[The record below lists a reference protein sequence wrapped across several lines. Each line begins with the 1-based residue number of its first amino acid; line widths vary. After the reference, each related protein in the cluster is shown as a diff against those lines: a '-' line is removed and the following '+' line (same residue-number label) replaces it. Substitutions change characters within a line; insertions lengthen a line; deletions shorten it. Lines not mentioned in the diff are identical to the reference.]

1 MNENTAEPRLQRRR
15 VEANGLTFECLHA
28 GDGDRLALCLHG
40 FPDNAGS
47 MAPIV
52 WRLAEEGFTAVA
64 PYMRGYSPTDPAPD
78 GDYSGRTLGRDAI
91 GLAETLGDEFSV
103 GTDDTVLVGHDWG
116 AAAVYAAEWTDP
128 GAFSKLVALALP
140 PGFEPLLY
148 EYPRQALRSWYM
160 WFFQLPDAPERAL
173 RWRNFA
179 FIDFLWGLWSPGWDY
194 PDARINDVKETFR
207 AEGTVENA
215 LQYYRDTMS
224 LPLPTLGDDRIS
236 LEDVPAIETP
246 TLVIAGKRDGCIGPE
261 LFEHTDEVI
270 ENGRTVRVPG
280 AGHFMHQ
287 ERPEV
292 VCDEIVS
299 FL

>member
-1 MNENTAEPRLQRRR
+1 MTVETDDHHRKRQR
-15 VEANGLTFECLHA
+15 VQANGLTFECLVV

-47 MAPIV
+47 MTPILY
-52 WRLAEEGFTAVA
+52 RLAEAGFTAVA
-64 PYMRGYSPTDPAPD
+64 PFMRGYAPTDPAPD
-78 GDYSGRTLGRDAI
+78 GDYSGGALGQDAI
-91 GLAETLGDEFSV
+91 ELADALGEELD
-103 GTDDTVLVGHDWG
+103 TDDTVLVGHDWG
-116 AAAVYAAEWTDP
+116 AAAAYAADRRDP
-128 GAFSKLVALALP
+128 EAFSKLVTLAVP

-179 FIDFLWGLWSPGWDY
+179 LIDFLWGTWSPDWNY

-215 LQYYRDTMS
+215 LQYYRDTTR
-224 LPLPTLGDDRIS
+224 PPVPKLGDAPPS
-236 LEDVPAIETP
+236 LEDVPPIETP
-246 TLVIAGKRDGCIGPE
+246 TLVLCGARDGCIAPE
-261 LFEHTDEVI
+261 LFEHANEVLADCRI
-270 ENGRTVRVPG
+270 VRVPN

-287 ERPEV
+287 ERPEA
-292 VCDEIVS
+292 VCDEITA

>member
-1 MNENTAEPRLQRRR
+1 MAVKTDDHRRKRQR
-15 VEANGLTFECLHA
+15 VEANGLTFECLA
-28 GDGDRLALCLHG
+28 VGDGDRLALCLHG

-47 MAPIV
+47 MTPILY
-52 WRLAEEGFTAVA
+52 RLAEAGFTAVA
-64 PYMRGYSPTDPAPD
+64 PFMRGYAPTDPAPD
-78 GDYSGRTLGRDAI
+78 GDYSGGALGGDAI
-91 GLAETLGDEFSV
+91 GLADALGEELD
-103 GTDDTVLVGHDWG
+103 TDDAVLIGHDWG
-116 AAAVYAAEWTDP
+116 AAAAYAADRRDP
-128 GAFSKLVALALP
+128 EAFSKLVTLAVP

-160 WFFQLPDAPERAL
+160 WFFQVPDAPERAL

-207 AEGTVENA
+207 AEGTAENA
-215 LQYYRDTMS
+215 LQYYRDIVS
-224 LPLPTLGDDRIS
+224 PPVPSIGEERPSIG
-236 LEDVPAIETP
+236 DVPPIRTP
-246 TLVIAGKRDGCIGPE
+246 TLVICGERDGCIGPE
-261 LFEHTDEVI
+261 LFERAGEIIDDC
-270 ENGRTVRVPG
+270 RVLKVPE

-287 ERPEV
+287 ERPEA

>member
-1 MNENTAEPRLQRRR
+1 MSNDTAGPNLRRR
-15 VEANGLTFECLHA
+15 RIEANGLTFECLHA

-47 MAPIV
+47 MAPIL

-64 PYMRGYSPTDPAPD
+64 PFMRGYAPTDPAPD
-78 GDYSGRTLGRDAI
+78 GDYSGRALGRDAI
-91 GLAETLGDEFSV
+91 ELAAALGTEF
-103 GTDDTVLVGHDWG
+103 GTDDAVLIGHDWG
-116 AAAVYAAEWTDP
+116 GAAAYAAAWDEP
-128 GAFSKLVALALP
+128 EAFSKLVTLAVP

-179 FIDFLWGLWSPGWDY
+179 LIDFLWGTWSPDWNY

-215 LQYYRDTMS
+215 LQYYRDTTR
-224 LPLPTLGDDRIS
+224 PPVPKLGDAPPS
-236 LEDVPAIETP
+236 LAELPPIETP
-246 TLVIAGKRDGCIGPE
+246 TLVLCGTRDGCIAPE
-261 LFEHTDEVI
+261 LFDHAPEVI
-270 ENGRTVRVPG
+270 SDCRVVRVPN
-280 AGHFMHQ
+280 AGHFIHQ
-287 ERPEV
+287 ERSEA
-292 VCDEIVS
+292 VCDEITA

>member
-1 MNENTAEPRLQRRR
+1 MTVETDDHHRKRQR
-15 VEANGLTFECLHA
+15 VQANGLTFECLVV

-47 MAPIV
+47 MTPILY
-52 WRLAEEGFTAVA
+52 RLAEAGFTAVA
-64 PYMRGYSPTDPAPD
+64 PFMRGYAPTDPAPD
-78 GDYSGRTLGRDAI
+78 GDYSGGALGQDAI
-91 GLAETLGDEFSV
+91 ELADALGEELD
-103 GTDDTVLVGHDWG
+103 TDDTVLVGHDWG
-116 AAAVYAAEWTDP
+116 AAAAYAADRRDP
-128 GAFSKLVALALP
+128 EAFSKLVTLAVP

-160 WFFQLPDAPERAL
+160 WFFQVPDAPERAL

-207 AEGTVENA
+207 AAGTVENA
-215 LQYYRDTMS
+215 LQYYRDIVS
-224 LPLPTLGDDRIS
+224 PPVPSVGEGRPSI
-236 LEDVPAIETP
+236 EDVPPVRTP
-246 TLVIAGKRDGCIGPE
+246 TLVISGERDGCIGPE
-261 LFEHTDEVI
+261 LFEHAGEII
-270 ENGRTVRVPG
+270 EDCRVLRVPG

-287 ERPEV
+287 ERPEA

>member
-1 MNENTAEPRLQRRR
+1 MSGDTDPRLQRRR
-15 VEANGLTFECLHA
+15 VKANGLTFECLHA

-47 MAPIV
+47 MTPIV

-91 GLAETLGDEFSV
+91 ELAGALGDES
-103 GTDDTVLVGHDWG
+103 GIETDDAVLVGHDWG
-116 AAAVYAAEWTDP
+116 AAAAYAAEWTEP
-128 GAFSKLVALALP
+128 GTFSKLVALALP

-160 WFFQLPDAPERAL
+160 WFFRLPDAPERAL

-215 LQYYRDTMS
+215 LQYYRDTIRP
-224 LPLPTLGDDRIS
+224 PLPTLGGDRPS

-270 ENGRTVRVPG
+270 EDGRTVRVPG
-280 AGHFMHQ
+280 AGQFMHQ
-287 ERPEV
+287 ERPET
-292 VCDEIVS
+292 VCEEIVS